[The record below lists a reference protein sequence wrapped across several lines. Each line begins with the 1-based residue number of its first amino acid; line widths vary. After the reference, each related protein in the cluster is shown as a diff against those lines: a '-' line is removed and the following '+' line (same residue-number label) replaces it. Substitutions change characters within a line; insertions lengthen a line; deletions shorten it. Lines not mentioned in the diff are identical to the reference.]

1 MMSRKREIVTRKL
14 IPFISLLG
22 NLFRPSLYINSSLH
36 LRLFVSL
43 SDRRGSPK
51 SSHRFS
57 YRSSHTLDSVGSF
70 RGSFCFGGGDNCL
83 P

>member
-22 NLFRPSLYINSSLH
+22 NLFRPRLYINSSLH

-43 SDRRGSPK
+43 SD
-51 SSHRFS
+51 S

-70 RGSFCFGGGDNCL
+70 RGSFCFGGGDNCV

>member
-22 NLFRPSLYINSSLH
+22 NLFRPRLYINSSLH

-43 SDRRGSPK
+43 SDQRGSYD
-51 SSHRFS
+51 F
-57 YRSSHTLDSVGSF
+57 TLLQVLLYSG
-70 RGSFCFGGGDNCL
+70 
-83 P
+83 

>member
-14 IPFISLLG
+14 IPFISLIG

-43 SDRRGSPK
+43 SD
-51 SSHRFS
+51 S
-57 YRSSHTLDSVGSF
+57 YRRSHTLDSVGSF

>member
-22 NLFRPSLYINSSLH
+22 NLFRSRLYVNSSLH

-43 SDRRGSPK
+43 SDQRGSYD
-51 SSHRFS
+51 F
-57 YRSSHTLDSVGSF
+57 TLLQVLLYSG
-70 RGSFCFGGGDNCL
+70 
-83 P
+83 

>member
-22 NLFRPSLYINSSLH
+22 NLFRPRLYINSSLH

-43 SDRRGSPK
+43 SD
-51 SSHRFS
+51 S

>member
-22 NLFRPSLYINSSLH
+22 NLFRPRLYINSSLH
-36 LRLFVSL
+36 LRFFVFL
-43 SDRRGSPK
+43 SD
-51 SSHRFS
+51 S

>member
-1 MMSRKREIVTRKL
+1 MMSRKREIITRKL

-22 NLFRPSLYINSSLH
+22 NLFRPRLYINSSLH

-43 SDRRGSPK
+43 SD
-51 SSHRFS
+51 S

>member
-22 NLFRPSLYINSSLH
+22 NLFRPRLYINSSLH

-43 SDRRGSPK
+43 SD
-51 SSHRFS
+51 S
-57 YRSSHTLDSVGSF
+57 YGRSHTLDSVGSF

>member
-1 MMSRKREIVTRKL
+1 MMCRKREIVTRKL

-22 NLFRPSLYINSSLH
+22 NLFRPRLYINSSLH

-43 SDRRGSPK
+43 SD
-51 SSHRFS
+51 S
-57 YRSSHTLDSVGSF
+57 YRRSHTLDSVGSL